1 MEKKVFDELYAVNVN
16 DRTEKKQTGNA
27 TLTYLSWA
35 WAWAEV
41 KKRYPD
47 ANYTIWKNDH
57 GLPYVYDPNTG
68 YMCYTTVTIN
78 GITHEMW
85 LPVMDGANKA
95 MKAEPYKYM
104 VKNPKFRYAKKD
116 KDGKYYDSYG
126 NEQPE
131 YLTKSCDAATMFDV
145 NKTVM
150 RCLTKNLAMFG
161 LGLYIYAGEDLPEDP
176 NVVEEKMEKA
186 DNYVEIAKKGN
197 PNKKITEEVANAIEN
212 QQKKNGS
219 PNKRITKAQLKD
231 LRETEIREGIS
242 ETYLSECFGGK
253 RLDDISEAEY
263 YKVINNL
270 ELVKKKSEEYMKKLI
285 SA

>member
-1 MEKKVFDELYAVNVN
+1 MSEKKVFDELYAVNVN

-41 KKRYPD
+41 KKRYPE
-47 ANYTIWKNDH
+47 ASYTIWKNEN

-85 LPVMDGANKA
+85 LPVMDGANNA
-95 MKAEPYKYM
+95 MKSEAYVKKTKYKE
-104 VKNPKFRYAKKD
+104 VRV
-116 KDGKYYDSYG
+116 
-126 NEQPE
+126 E
-131 YLTKSCDAATMFDV
+131 AATMFDI

-176 NVVEEKMEKA
+176 NVVEQAMENA
-186 DNYVEIAKKGN
+186 DNYMEQAKAEKAA
-197 PNKKITEEVANAIEN
+197 PKTT
-212 QQKKNGS
+212 KKNARVS
-219 PNKRITKAQLKD
+219 NTVTKEQITD
-231 LRETEIREGIS
+231 LRVFFAENDIMEDYVVKQSFRHN
-242 ETYLSECFGGK
+242 
-253 RLDDISEAEY
+253 DISEMTPSEY
-263 YKVINNL
+263 TLTIQNPQRVKAGSDKWRV
-270 ELVKKKSEEYMKKLI
+270 ERGLVP
-285 SA
+285 AV